1 MVKEKRKHTGLWLA
15 AVCFLMIG
23 VIFFI
28 LSYTVAAEI
37 PPLLEY
43 SRSRLSSQITFT
55 AYDRMPE
62 TSRGDDLV
70 VCGEADPE
78 TVDGVGEIKPVLIN
92 ENYFR
97 VYNIHVGG
105 SAITKE
111 HIDRKTPAVV
121 ISDKTALAMSVDA
134 NVVGQTVSLWGKDY
148 TVVGIYQKPS
158 GFLRG
163 ISSDVYDRVYLPYTA
178 YDGYETQTI
187 DTVAAPKGSFSEK
200 AVRLLGM
207 TGSDTNFYLEND
219 LAVKRDMIAVLP
231 NWFIF
236 FIALILSVI
245 VLKYLSGMTR
255 RACEKLRRDAENDYL
270 RTVLWQNKFYL
281 LARIL
286 LAVLLIAIPVTF
298 IILFPP
304 RLVLPADYV
313 PYDNIFEIGHYL
325 KTFTNHIQ
333 QTNANLSTGNS
344 YYIHLFSHTMLLLSA
359 CFAVLTVL
367 SLTLTVQISRLLKR
381 KSQIKA
387 ILHQSGK
394 D

>member
-1 MVKEKRKHTGLWLA
+1 MAKEKRKHTGLWIA
-15 AVCFLMIG
+15 AVCFLLIG
-23 VIFFI
+23 VIFFV
-28 LSYTVAAEI
+28 LSYTIAAEI

-55 AYDRMPE
+55 TYDRLPE
-62 TSRGDDLV
+62 TNRGDDLV
-70 VCGEADPE
+70 VCGESEPVNTDE
-78 TVDGVGEIKPVLIN
+78 IGEIKPVLVN

-111 HIDRKTPAVV
+111 HIAAKTLAVV
-121 ISDKTALAMSVDA
+121 ISDQTALKMSVDA

-148 TVVGIYQKPS
+148 TVVGTYQKPS

-178 YDGYETQTI
+178 YDGYANQMI

-207 TGSDTNFYLEND
+207 TGSDTDFYLEND

-231 NWFIF
+231 NWFIS
-236 FIALILSVI
+236 FIALILLII
-245 VLKYLSGMTR
+245 VLKYLAGMIR
-255 RACEKLRRDAENDYL
+255 RTGNKLRRDEQTEYR

-281 LARIL
+281 LARVL
-286 LAVLLIAIPVTF
+286 LAVVLIAVPVVL
-298 IILFPP
+298 ILFFPP
-304 RLVLPADYV
+304 RIVLPADYV
-313 PYDNIFEIGHYL
+313 PYDNVFEIGHYL
-325 KTFTNHIQ
+325 RTFTDHIR
-333 QTNANLSTGNS
+333 QTNANLAVGNG
-344 YYIHLFSHTMLLLSA
+344 YHQHLFSHAMLLLSA
-359 CFAVLTVL
+359 CFAVLVVL
-367 SLTLTVQISRLLKR
+367 TLTLTVRISRLVKNR
-381 KSQIKA
+381 KKS
-387 ILHQSGK
+387 

>member
-1 MVKEKRKHTGLWLA
+1 MAKEKRKHIGLWIA
-15 AVCFLMIG
+15 GVCFLLIG
-23 VIFFI
+23 VVFFV

-37 PPLLEY
+37 PALLEY
-43 SRSRLSSQITFT
+43 SRSRLSPQITFT
-55 AYDRMPE
+55 AYDRLPE
-62 TSRGDDLV
+62 TNRGDDLV
-70 VCGEADPE
+70 VCGELDPL
-78 TVDGVGEIKPVLIN
+78 TVEGVGEIKPVLVN

-105 SAITKE
+105 SAITEE
-111 HIDRKTPAVV
+111 HIAGKTPAVV

-178 YDGYETQTI
+178 YDGYEEQMV
-187 DTVAAPKGSFSEK
+187 DTVSAPKGSFSEK

-207 TGSDTNFYLEND
+207 TGSDTDFYLEND
-219 LAVKRDMIAVLP
+219 LAVKRGMIAVLP
-231 NWFIF
+231 NWFIS
-236 FIALILSVI
+236 FIALILLFI

-255 RACEKLRRDAENDYL
+255 RAYRKLRKDEQTDYR

-286 LAVLLIAIPVTF
+286 LAVVLIAVPIAL

-304 RLVLPADYV
+304 RIVLPADYV
-313 PYDNIFEIGHYL
+313 PYDNVFEIGHYL
-325 KTFTNHIQ
+325 GTFTDHIQ
-333 QTNANLSTGNS
+333 QTNANLSVGNG
-344 YYIHLFSHTMLLLSA
+344 YYLHLFSHTMLLLCS
-359 CFAVLTVL
+359 CFAVLIVL
-367 SLTLTVQISRLLKR
+367 SLTLTVGISCLVKKHKKYDRG
-381 KSQIKA
+381 SNA
-387 ILHQSGK
+387 
-394 D
+394 

>member
-1 MVKEKRKHTGLWLA
+1 MAKEKRKHTGLWLA

-23 VIFFI
+23 VIFFV

-55 AYDRMPE
+55 AYDRLPE
-62 TSRGDDLV
+62 TNRGDDLV
-70 VCGEADPE
+70 VCGESEPV
-78 TVDGVGEIKPVLIN
+78 TVEGIGTLKPVLVN

-97 VYNIHVGG
+97 VYHIHVGG

-134 NVVGQTVSLWGKDY
+134 NVIGQTLSLWGKDY

-178 YDGYETQTI
+178 YDGYEELTV
-187 DTVAAPKGSFSEK
+187 DTVSAPKGSFSEK

-207 TGSDTNFYLEND
+207 TGSDTDFYLEND

-231 NWFIF
+231 NWFIS
-236 FIALILSVI
+236 FIALILLI
-245 VLKYLSGMTR
+245 LVLKYLSGMTR
-255 RACEKLRRDAENDYL
+255 RAYRKLRKDEQTDYL

-286 LAVLLIAIPVTF
+286 LAVVLLAVPVTL

-304 RLVLPADYV
+304 RIVLPADYV
-313 PYDNIFEIGHYL
+313 PYDNVFEIGHYL
-325 KTFTNHIQ
+325 RTFTDHIQ
-333 QTNANLSTGNS
+333 QTNANLSVGNG
-344 YYIHLFSHTMLLLSA
+344 YYLHLFSHTMLLLCS
-359 CFAVLTVL
+359 CFAVLIVL
-367 SLTLTVQISRLLKR
+367 SLTLTVSISRLVK
-381 KSQIKA
+381 KQKKTKHGSA
-387 ILHQSGK
+387 A
-394 D
+394 